1 MDMQI
6 DIYQCGSKHIHVILR
21 GMAEGAV
28 AFFDFNTFSKFVDQC
43 HLFVQQHANNKDV
56 TGIPK
61 EEKADSI
68 YAVPDVFLS
77 AFDPDDKRNP

>member
-28 AFFDFNTFSKFVDQC
+28 AFFDFETFTKFVEQCQIFIDQ
-43 HLFVQQHANNKDV
+43 HKRDGGSTQVPEKISENIA
-56 TGIPK
+56 IP
-61 EEKADSI
+61 EA
-68 YAVPDVFLS
+68 FLS
-77 AFDPDDKRNP
+77 AFDLDDRRKS

>member
-28 AFFDFNTFSKFVDQC
+28 AFFDFDAFCKFVDQC
-43 HLFVQQHANNKDV
+43 QVFIQQYNSGGNIAEAPREEI
-56 TGIPK
+56 TGDKFDIP
-61 EEKADSI
+61 EA
-68 YAVPDVFLS
+68 FLT
-77 AFDPDDKRNP
+77 AFEHDEKRNP